1 MARPETLLAHAGCAP
16 DPATG
21 AVVSPPYLTTTYE
34 RAADGSYPRGFQY
47 ARTGNPTRAQLEE
60 TLSNFEGGAGCVA
73 FSSGMAA
80 VMTVLQAL
88 PSDAHILLPDDVYY
102 GVRQLITEA
111 FEGHGL
117 TTTAVDMT
125 DLEALA
131 AAVRPTTR
139 LVWAETP
146 SNPMLRITDL
156 RAVADLAHNHDA
168 LLLVDGTWTTP
179 LLQRPLEHGADFVL
193 HSITKYLAGHSDV
206 LGGAVIA
213 AEEGAVFS
221 RIRSIQEAGG
231 AVLDPF
237 SAWLALRGL
246 RSLAPRLRLQ
256 CASARQIASFLDG
269 HEQVTTVHHPSL
281 PHHPGYAVANRQMDD
296 FGGMLSFEVDGA
308 REEAMDVAGRVRVFR
323 RATSL
328 GGTESLI
335 EHRASIEPDTSLTP
349 DSLLRLS
356 IGLEH
361 VDDLVDDLT
370 HALDG

>member
-269 HEQVTTVHHPSL
+269 HERVTTVHHPSL

>member
-1 MARPETLLAHAGCAP
+1 MARPETLLAHAGCEP

-34 RAADGSYPRGFQY
+34 RAADGSYPHGFQY

-60 TLSNFEGGAGCVA
+60 TLSAFEGGTGCAA

-80 VMTVLQAL
+80 AMTVLQAL
-88 PSDAHILLPDDVYY
+88 PPGTHILLPDDVYY
-102 GVRQLITEA
+102 GVRQLISEA
-111 FEGHGL
+111 FEGRGL
-117 TTTAVDMT
+117 TSTAVDMT
-125 DLEALA
+125 DLDALD

-139 LVWAETP
+139 LIWAETP

-156 RAVADLAHNHDA
+156 GAVADLAHDHDA

-179 LLQRPLEHGADFVL
+179 LLQRPLELGADFVL
-193 HSITKYLAGHSDV
+193 HSVTKYLAGHSDV

-213 AEEGAVFS
+213 AEESAVFN
-221 RIRSIQEAGG
+221 RIRSIQETGG
-231 AVLDPF
+231 PVLDPF

-256 CASARQIASFLDG
+256 CASARTIASFLDG
-269 HEQVTTVHHPSL
+269 HERVAAVHHPSL
-281 PHHPGYAVANRQMDD
+281 PHHPGHAVANRQMDD
-296 FGGMLSFEVDGA
+296 FGGMLSFEVDGD
-308 REEAMDVAGRVRVFR
+308 RETAMGMAARVRVFR

-335 EHRASIEPDTSLTP
+335 EHRASIEPDSSPTP

-361 VDDLVDDLT
+361 VDDLIDDLT
-370 HALDG
+370 YALDG

>member
-47 ARTGNPTRAQLEE
+47 ARTGNPTRTQLEE

-237 SAWLALRGL
+237 SAWLALHGL

-308 REEAMDVAGRVRVFR
+308 REAAMDVAGRVRVFR

-370 HALDG
+370 HALDS